1 METID
6 RNQLKEKLEA
16 QRDNLT
22 MIEALMR
29 LYSFDEARARE
40 AWEMAIDAMIE
51 ESEKMQ
57 KATDRG
63 RGKEI
68 KESKR
73 QPRALTKSELAAHLA
88 EKFNLSKKA
97 ANEVLNELAAV
108 AVAQTRK
115 VGAFTLPGIGK
126 LVKAHQAPRVG
137 RNPVT
142 GQAIKLPA
150 KTAVNFRI
158 AKSAKDEILGAK
170 KTSRA

>member
-6 RNQLKEKLEA
+6 WNQLREKLNA
-16 QRDNLT
+16 QRDNLK

-29 LYSFDEARARE
+29 LYGFDEARARE
-40 AWEMAIDAMIE
+40 AWELSIDAMIE

-57 KATDRG
+57 KADARQ
-63 RGKEI
+63 GKKA
-68 KESKR
+68 KEWKPQS
-73 QPRALTKSELAAHLA
+73 RAITKSELAAHLA
-88 EKFNLSKKA
+88 GKFNLSKKA
-97 ANEVLNELAAV
+97 ANEVLDELAAV

-115 VGAFTLPGIGK
+115 VGAFTLPGIGQ

-142 GQAIKLPA
+142 GRTIKLPA
-150 KTAVNFRI
+150 KTAVKFRI
-158 AKSAKDEILGAK
+158 AKAAQDEILGAK